1 MLYYRY
7 RKEEK
12 DERDRKDRRKDQK
25 YSVQQSNQWSRAF
38 KRYRDQQI
46 DDQ

>member
-25 YSVQQSNQWSRAF
+25 YSVQQSNQWSRTF
-38 KRYRDQQI
+38 KEHGDQ
-46 DDQ
+46 